1 MDAQPPLTAID
12 LFSGAGGFSAGLA
25 HAGFEVIGAVDA
37 WPVAVETYGLN
48 FRHPA
53 LRADVGTLTA
63 AAFWRGIRREP
74 VPVDLVVGGPPCQG
88 FSIQRRGEDE
98 DPRNDLVFAFG
109 RFVCEVRP
117 RMFIMENV
125 PGLLGP
131 RGRKVLKRFGA
142 TLAHGGYLYRAALI
156 NAADYGVPQRRRRV
170 LCFGWRTA
178 DVPPFDPPPA
188 THAEGIFRTVRDA
201 IGDLP
206 PPAPD
211 RASASASDPLHY
223 RMRLSKKNLERLR
236 LIPPGKGFESLP
248 VDLRVECHK
257 QGADR
262 IGHRNVYGRLDADA
276 PSATITARF
285 DSFTRGMFAH
295 PSEDRN
301 ITLREGARLQTF
313 DDDFRFKGTQE
324 EITALIGNAVPPLL
338 AEVMGVAVATHL
350 RGVARATPGGAAH
363 RRSSRAEHLPQL
375 ELFGPA
381 GAAG

>member
-1 MDAQPPLTAID
+1 MDPKPPLTAID
-12 LFSGAGGFSAGLA
+12 LFSGAGGFSAGLMR
-25 HAGFEVIGAVDA
+25 AGFEVVGAVDA
-37 WPVAVETYGLN
+37 WKVAVETYRLN
-48 FRHPA
+48 FKHPV
-53 LRADVGTLTA
+53 LREDVGTLTA
-63 AAFWRGIRREP
+63 ESFWRGVRREP

-88 FSIQRRGEDE
+88 FSIQRRGEDD

-109 RFVCEVRP
+109 RFVCDIRP

-125 PGLLGP
+125 PGLLGQ
-131 RGRKVLKRFGA
+131 RGQSVLKRLGS
-142 TLAHGGYLYRAALI
+142 TLARGGYVYRTALI

-178 DVPPFDPPPA
+178 DVAPFDPPPP
-188 THAEGIFRTVRDA
+188 THTEETFQTVRDA
-201 IGDLP
+201 IDDLP

-211 RASASASDPLHY
+211 RASARDPLHY

-257 QGADR
+257 QGANR
-262 IGHRNVYGRLDADA
+262 IGHRNVYGRLDPDA

-313 DDDFRFKGTQE
+313 DDGFRFKGTQE
-324 EITALIGNAVPPLL
+324 EIAALIGNAVPPLL
-338 AEVMGVAVATHL
+338 AEVMGAAVATHL
-350 RGVARATPGGAAH
+350 HGVARATRGGAAP
-363 RRSSRAEHLPQL
+363 RRSSRAEHPPQL